1 MLSSNSQSIQPSLNN
16 TQESVDAVVA
26 DFGGGPSAQGHRL
39 RGVIGATIV
48 SLIWVTWVA
57 LGASQGQ
64 FPWVIAFTAALWVTF
79 CAVVSVTL
87 IKTNLNLR
95 LRDIGLSMYCLISAN
110 FSVLVAM
117 HFGPSNLR
125 SASYIWAIIAFSVGN
140 LSSGFH
146 SVRLTAAIVISMAL
160 VEGVIYSIKTG
171 FSFESIWQLSVFFF
185 AVLFIAYAIVVIG
198 KRAAAST
205 RRLEHSAQVL
215 DTISEAVFTL
225 DLSGNV
231 QNLNH
236 AALEL
241 CGANVQDCVGKQLK
255 TLLRPTSEQDRQI
268 IDSIVIAFSKI
279 TSNRRRTE
287 ANWNQ
292 FSIQVDRDG
301 QEQSVKFESHI
312 RTVSDSSGRAPRQ
325 VVVLRDISHINLLL
339 GRLQHESTH
348 DDLTGLLNRRGLK
361 VELQIVADEA
371 RIQKLKIEHA
381 LLIIDLDQFKVI
393 NDACGHAA
401 GDQLLKE
408 IALILTNSVRVG
420 DRVARQGGDE
430 FAVLMRTTSA
440 REIDEVAQKILNG
453 IAQLKFKWMRR
464 NFKCGASI
472 GASLIDQRNND
483 ANQALLRADS
493 ALYLAKELGRGR
505 FQMYCESD
513 TNVIRKTRELAWAT
527 RIHQA
532 LADNHFELFAQKV
545 QAVGNENGGHYEI
558 FLRLPNEHHGFDS
571 PSDFLP
577 SAERFELTPMI
588 DRWVV
593 SRTISAINAQPNSA
607 HNFKISVS
615 VNLSNQTLFD
625 SEFVPFL
632 EKVLLENK
640 FAANRLYFEIT
651 ESIALENL
659 ETARRFIA
667 AIKQLGCQFALD
679 EVSNLYNTVPS
690 LRELDCDFVKL
701 NSQLSSD
708 LESNRVNQDLITS
721 IVNFAQLGDTKVV
734 AKMVERPATVATLR
748 SVGVDAM
755 QGYWIHKPEPLR
767 AVLGRNALLAK
778 ASQSAALY
786 SA

>member
-1 MLSSNSQSIQPSLNN
+1 MLSNPQSIQLSSND

-26 DFGGGPSAQGHRL
+26 DFGGVQLAQSSRM
-39 RGVIGATIV
+39 RGVVGAAIV
-48 SLIWVTWVA
+48 SFIWATWVA
-57 LGASQGQ
+57 LGANQGQ
-64 FPWVIAFTAALWVTF
+64 FPWAIATTATLWVTL
-79 CAVVSVTL
+79 CAIVFVAL

-95 LRDIGLSMYCLISAN
+95 LRDIGLSMYCVIAAT
-110 FSVLVAM
+110 FGVLVAM
-117 HFGPSNLR
+117 HFCPTNLR
-125 SASYIWAIIAFSVGN
+125 SASYLWAIIAFSVGN
-140 LSSGFH
+140 LSSTFR
-146 SVRLTAAIVISMAL
+146 SVRLTAALVISMAL
-160 VEGVIYSIKTG
+160 VEGLIYSIKTG
-171 FSFESIWQLSVFFF
+171 FSFDSIWQLSVFFF
-185 AVLFIAYAIVVIG
+185 AILFIAYAIVVVG

-231 QNLNH
+231 QSLNH
-236 AALEL
+236 AALGL
-241 CGANVQDCVGKQLK
+241 CGANVPNCVGKNLK
-255 TLLRPTSEQDRQI
+255 TLLRPTSDQDRQI

-292 FSIQVDRDG
+292 FSIQVERDG
-301 QEQSVKFESHI
+301 QEQSVKFETHI

-325 VVVLRDISHINLLL
+325 VVVLRDISHISLLL
-339 GRLQHESTH
+339 NRLQHESTH

-361 VELQIVADEA
+361 VELQTVADEA
-371 RIQKLKIEHA
+371 RIQKLNVEHA

-393 NDACGHAA
+393 NDACGHGA

-408 IALILTNSVRVG
+408 IALVLTNSVRVG

-430 FAVLMRTTSA
+430 FAVLMCTTSA
-440 REIDEVAQKILNG
+440 TEIDQVAQKILNG
-453 IAQLKFKWMRR
+453 VAQLEFKWMRR
-464 NFKCGASI
+464 KFKCGASI

-483 ANQALLRADS
+483 VNQTLLRADS

-513 TNVIRKTRELAWAT
+513 TNVIKKSRELAWAT

-571 PSDFLP
+571 PHDFLP

-593 SRTISAINAQPNSA
+593 SRTIIAINAQPNSA
-607 HNFKISVS
+607 HNIKISVS
-615 VNLSNQTLFD
+615 INLSNQTLFD

-640 FAANRLYFEIT
+640 FSANRLYFEIT

-659 ETARRFIA
+659 ETARRFIG
-667 AIKQLGCQFALD
+667 AIKQLGCHFALD
-679 EVSNLYNTVPS
+679 EVSNVYNTVPS
-690 LRELDCDFVKL
+690 LRDLDCDFVKL
-701 NSQLSSD
+701 NSHLSSD
-708 LESNRVNQDLITS
+708 LEGNRVNQDLIIS
-721 IVNFAQLGDTKVV
+721 IVNLARFGGTKVV

-748 SVGVDAM
+748 SIGIDAM

-778 ASQSAALY
+778 ASESAALH